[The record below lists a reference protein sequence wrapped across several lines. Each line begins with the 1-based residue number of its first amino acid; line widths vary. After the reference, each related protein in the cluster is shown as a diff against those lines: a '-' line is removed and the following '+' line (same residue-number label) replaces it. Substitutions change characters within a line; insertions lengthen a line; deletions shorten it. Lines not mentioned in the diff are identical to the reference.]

1 MIFVRMFDRKIIRLD
16 LNLSDHIEIEIEY
29 ISTRL

>member
-1 MIFVRMFDRKIIRLD
+1 MIFVRMFDRKNIRLD
-16 LNLSDHIEIEIEY
+16 LNLSDYIEIEIED